1 MTATSD
7 IEKVVGDVDQ
17 TTHRHIE
24 NPEKQPSGLTPHLE
38 TTKTAEE
45 IRAEKRVVMKIDLMI
60 LPLLSLSLF
69 LASLVS
75 DVVKRWYLSNHP
87 P

>member
-1 MTATSD
+1 MEAESN
-7 IEKVVGDVDQ
+7 IEKVIKDVDH
-17 TTHRHIE
+17 TTHIHSE

-45 IRAEKRVVMKIDLMI
+45 IRAEKHLVMKIDLMI

-75 DVVKRWYLSNHP
+75 AAAKR
-87 P
+87 